1 MYDLPL
7 DEVLLTLDKAAQAP
21 AGPGMMQYILL
32 FGAIGAV
39 MYVFIYLP
47 QRREQKAKE
56 ALMSSLAKDD
66 EVVVGGGIHG
76 KVVSVEDTIVVVDI
90 GDRTKVRVEKSAIER
105 KGAVADAKSD
115 KK

>member
-1 MYDLPL
+1 MHDMPL
-7 DEVLLTLDKAAQAP
+7 EEVLLTIDKAAQTP
-21 AGPGMMQYILL
+21 AGPGALQYLLL
-32 FGAIGAV
+32 FGAIAAV

-66 EVVVGGGIHG
+66 EVVIAGGIHG
-76 KVVSVEDTIVVVDI
+76 KVVSVEESVVVVDI
-90 GDRTKVRVEKSAIER
+90 GDRTKIKVEKTAIER
-105 KGAVADAKSD
+105 KGAAAAAQTP